1 MNVKDNGMWVN
12 PTTLPTQL
20 KSPTLEAVRLL
31 LELRLKTFIG
41 FAELEAEQGVIT
53 TELVASDKLGQ
64 DQIRLLW
71 SRTVEELLEADE
83 AKDWT
88 HVQEEIIDAVNYF
101 WAIIV
106 AESTGHFQSAPV
118 IESFVMGW
126 LHIASTVNPFSKAL
140 SFGEP
145 EGTKDWSFELAVPFM
160 RASNDLLSKLR
171 NRSWQ
176 RQAQSVY
183 FDGMPQ
189 LEHVMF
195 ELGCLVAG
203 AFDSEWDEFVALY
216 ISKDN
221 VLQHRLETKY

>member
-1 MNVKDNGMWVN
+1 
-12 PTTLPTQL
+12 
-20 KSPTLEAVRLL
+20 
-31 LELRLKTFIG
+31 
-41 FAELEAEQGVIT
+41 
-53 TELVASDKLGQ
+53 
-64 DQIRLLW
+64 
-71 SRTVEELLEADE
+71 
-83 AKDWT
+83 
-88 HVQEEIIDAVNYF
+88 
-101 WAIIV
+101 
-106 AESTGHFQSAPV
+106 
-118 IESFVMGW
+118 
-126 LHIASTVNPFSKAL
+126 
-140 SFGEP
+140 
-145 EGTKDWSFELAVPFM
+145 M